1 MKIRLLMPV
10 FTGMVLLFVSAATG
24 QSLPAPGASE
34 ALASGVTRNTGTQQ
48 ETTDGNADA
57 QKAAPNGELRHVQ
70 IGRHYPDDPHSHDD
84 PHTWH
89 VGVGLAAVK
98 IKGEQGVMPGY
109 HFHLSR
115 QLGSHHQWGAGVGWE
130 MIPGDHSHHGLN
142 LLLSSRLFPFLTLT
156 AGPGVAITRHEG
168 HQEILPAFHSELLA
182 EFNVGKIHMGPMA
195 GFGFDSEEHHFSLG
209 WHIGL
214 GF

>member
-10 FTGMVLLFVSAATG
+10 FTGMMLLFVSAATG
-24 QSLPAPGASE
+24 QSLPAP
-34 ALASGVTRNTGTQQ
+34 
-48 ETTDGNADA
+48 
-57 QKAAPNGELRHVQ
+57 AAPESLVSGAHE
-70 IGRHYPDDPHSHDD
+70 GSHSHDD

-109 HFHLSR
+109 HFHFSR

-168 HQEILPAFHSELLA
+168 HQEILPAFHSEILA